1 MISRLINPHFGIAG
15 AFRWMIVPLLVITI
29 ALATMVT
36 TQSGT
41 AFADTGSDTPAD
53 STSTAKGYEPNLW
66 LKCLDE
72 EVEEGDDYRLEVRR
86 KGGFGSDIKTM
97 RVYWYTDP
105 ITADE
110 TDYHPLDRNRQASNG
125 YQSRIGKMGRDFYTR
140 QDQYPEIDETFK
152 VRFDNSVDYGD
163 DDYCIMTITDD
174 DTPGIYDLN
183 ITSNGLHTWI
193 DPFFGLIHLSNT
205 YIEGDVI
212 KIEAS
217 FSAPV
222 TTRNPSTGRNADYAG
237 IQIEVGDDIKIAD
250 LLSGDGT
257 DTLTFGY
264 TVRSDDYDDDGISIL
279 DGDSNSGFYFNQATG
294 DTGLWTELSGS
305 TVQVNRLYHGLDDQ
319 DGQTVH

>member
-1 MISRLINPHFGIAG
+1 MISRLINPHFGISA

-294 DTGLWTELSGS
+294 DTGLWTEFSGR

>member
-1 MISRLINPHFGIAG
+1 MISRLINPHFGISA

-294 DTGLWTELSGS
+294 DTGLWTEFSGS

>member
-1 MISRLINPHFGIAG
+1 MISRLINPHFGISA
-15 AFRWMIVPLLVITI
+15 AFRLMIVPLLVITI

-125 YQSRIGKMGRDFYTR
+125 YQSRIGEMGRDFYTR

>member
-1 MISRLINPHFGIAG
+1 MISGLINPHFGISA

>member
-1 MISRLINPHFGIAG
+1 MISRLINPHFGISA

-53 STSTAKGYEPNLW
+53 STSTANGYEPNLW
-66 LKCLDE
+66 LKCLDK

-294 DTGLWTELSGS
+294 DTGLWTEFSGS

>member
-1 MISRLINPHFGIAG
+1 MISRLINPHFGISA

-41 AFADTGSDTPAD
+41 ALADTGSDTPAD

-110 TDYHPLDRNRQASNG
+110 TDYLPLDRNRQASNG

-140 QDQYPEIDETFK
+140 QDEYPEIDETFK

>member
-1 MISRLINPHFGIAG
+1 MISRLINPHFGISA

-193 DPFFGLIHLSNT
+193 DPFFGLTHLSNT

-294 DTGLWTELSGS
+294 DTGLWTEFSGS
-305 TVQVNRLYHGLDDQ
+305 TVQVNRLYHGMDDQ

>member
-1 MISRLINPHFGIAG
+1 MISRLINPHFGISA

-86 KGGFGSDIKTM
+86 KGGFDSDTKTM

-105 ITADE
+105 ITADG

-125 YQSRIGKMGRDFYTR
+125 YQSRIGEMGRDFYTR

-193 DPFFGLIHLSNT
+193 DPFFGLIHSSNT

-237 IQIEVGDDIKIAD
+237 IQIVVGDDIKIAD

-264 TVRSDDYDDDGISIL
+264 TVRRYDYDDDGISIL

-294 DTGLWTELSGS
+294 DTGLWTEFSGS

-319 DGQTVH
+319 DSQTVH

>member
-1 MISRLINPHFGIAG
+1 
-15 AFRWMIVPLLVITI
+15 
-29 ALATMVT
+29 MVT

-125 YQSRIGKMGRDFYTR
+125 YQSRIGEMGRDFYTR

>member
-1 MISRLINPHFGIAG
+1 MISRLINPHFGISA

-125 YQSRIGKMGRDFYTR
+125 YQSRIGEMGRDFYTR

-193 DPFFGLIHLSNT
+193 DPFFGLTHLSNT

-305 TVQVNRLYHGLDDQ
+305 TVQVNRLYHGMDDQ

>member
-1 MISRLINPHFGIAG
+1 MISRLINPHFGISA

-125 YQSRIGKMGRDFYTR
+125 YQSRIGEMGRDFYTR

-294 DTGLWTELSGS
+294 DTGLWTEFSGS
-305 TVQVNRLYHGLDDQ
+305 TVQVNRLYHGMDDQ
-319 DGQTVH
+319 DSQTVH

>member
-1 MISRLINPHFGIAG
+1 MISRLINPHFGISA

-125 YQSRIGKMGRDFYTR
+125 YQSRIGEMGRDFYTR

>member
-66 LKCLDE
+66 LKCLDK

-125 YQSRIGKMGRDFYTR
+125 YQSRIGEMGRDFYTR

>member
-1 MISRLINPHFGIAG
+1 MISRLINPHFGISA

-140 QDQYPEIDETFK
+140 QDEYPEIDETFK

>member
-1 MISRLINPHFGIAG
+1 MISRLINPHFGISA

-294 DTGLWTELSGS
+294 DTGLWTEFSGS
-305 TVQVNRLYHGLDDQ
+305 TVQVNRLYHGMDDQ
-319 DGQTVH
+319 DSQTVH

>member
-305 TVQVNRLYHGLDDQ
+305 TVQVNRLYHGMDDQ

>member
-1 MISRLINPHFGIAG
+1 MISRLINPHFGISA

-125 YQSRIGKMGRDFYTR
+125 YQSRIGEMGRDFYTR

-319 DGQTVH
+319 NGQTVH

>member
-1 MISRLINPHFGIAG
+1 MISRLINPHFGISA

-294 DTGLWTELSGS
+294 DTGLWTEFSGR
-305 TVQVNRLYHGLDDQ
+305 TVQVNRLYHGMDDQ
-319 DGQTVH
+319 DSQTVH

>member
-1 MISRLINPHFGIAG
+1 MISRLINPHFGISA

>member
-1 MISRLINPHFGIAG
+1 MISRLINPHFGISA

-41 AFADTGSDTPAD
+41 ALADTGSDTPAD

-250 LLSGDGT
+250 LLSGGRHRYSH
-257 DTLTFGY
+257 L
-264 TVRSDDYDDDGISIL
+264 
-279 DGDSNSGFYFNQATG
+279 
-294 DTGLWTELSGS
+294 
-305 TVQVNRLYHGLDDQ
+305 RLHRPERRLRR
-319 DGQTVH
+319 

>member
-125 YQSRIGKMGRDFYTR
+125 YQSRIGEMGRDFYTR

-305 TVQVNRLYHGLDDQ
+305 TVQVNRLYHGMDDQ

>member
-1 MISRLINPHFGIAG
+1 MISRLINPHFGISA

-294 DTGLWTELSGS
+294 DTGLWTEFSGR
-305 TVQVNRLYHGLDDQ
+305 TVQVNRLYHGMDDQ

>member
-1 MISRLINPHFGIAG
+1 MISRLINPHFGISA

-140 QDQYPEIDETFK
+140 QDEYPEIDETFK

-163 DDYCIMTITDD
+163 DDYCIMTITDN

-264 TVRSDDYDDDGISIL
+264 TVRSDDYDDDGVSIL

-294 DTGLWTELSGS
+294 DTGLWTEFSGS
-305 TVQVNRLYHGLDDQ
+305 TVQVNRLYHGMDDQ

>member
-1 MISRLINPHFGIAG
+1 MISRLINPHFGISA

-41 AFADTGSDTPAD
+41 ALADTGSDTPAG

-97 RVYWYTDP
+97 RVFWYTDP